1 MIMSIP
7 ERQALAAQAVE
18 QTGLSD
24 FGDTWFFANIDALIR
39 SLNAQAKL
47 SEAGVFGAQHMIMSG
62 LVNRLRHVDLIKRH
76 PEILDEEVSITAVLT
91 GLPRTGST
99 MLHRM
104 LAAAPELTG
113 VRWYEAQNY
122 VPLEGEKRWR
132 SVAPSR
138 SRESHSRAYARRDPR
153 ADVDPSHEH

>member
-1 MIMSIP
+1 MTVPNRESVV
-7 ERQALAAQAVE
+7 AQAKE

-24 FGDTWFFANIDALIR
+24 FGDTWFFANIDALIP

-47 SEAGVFGAQHMIMSG
+47 SPAGVFGAQHMIVSG
-62 LVNRLRHVDLIKRH
+62 LVNRLRHIDLLKTH
-76 PEILDEEVSITAVLT
+76 PEILDEDVKVTAVLT

-104 LAAAPELTG
+104 LAAAPELTA

-122 VPLEGEKRWR
+122 VPLEGETQGDP
-132 SVAPSR
+132 APR
-138 SRESHSRAYARRDPR
+138 QEAAKAKPMHC
-153 ADVDPSHEH
+153 